1 MARTRMIV
9 LNMLK
14 DDLYQKY
21 DFARRLTFDYSSP
34 TMKQISLSFLA
45 FVFCLNTF
53 AQQTGDYTITIATSD
68 PSLDDSLDIYFH
80 VPNTYSPSSPSK
92 MILGF
97 HGLGNPNNSDDIRN
111 YLSPL
116 GDSLNAVVVCPNP
129 YLQDQPRSEVV
140 LNLAYDSVMTWFNI
154 DVNQVYLTGYSAG
167 SDVAAQYFFGD
178 PSHPMKGLIWHS
190 PGFFFSPDL
199 SNPQE
204 IPPVCLCTGT
214 VDFTSFIQ
222 TAALNNSLDGSG
234 FPYMY
239 NEIPGVAHTMEYP
252 TFTEEMLEC
261 INFIDA
267 NTSNVGI
274 QEWNGNPVSIY
285 PNPLTEGVNLILTGL
300 EGDVTIAVLDVN
312 GSLVWNKQ
320 LKNASRQVSFEDF
333 RNGLSAGLYT
343 IQIQSEKGNLAKK
356 LVVK

>member
-1 MARTRMIV
+1 MVVRFI
-9 LNMLK
+9 
-14 DDLYQKY
+14 QKY
-21 DFARRLTFDYSSP
+21 GFERRIILGHQTP
-34 TMKQISLSFLA
+34 IMKQILLSLGVFLLSVNA
-45 FVFCLNTF
+45 I

-68 PSLDDSLDIYFH
+68 PSLSGDSLDIYFH
-80 VPNTYSPSSPSK
+80 VPDTYNPSSPSK

-116 GDSLNAVVVCPNP
+116 GDSLNAVVVCPDP

-178 PSHPMKGLIWHS
+178 PYHPMKGLIWHS
-190 PGFFFSPDL
+190 PGFFFNPDL

-204 IPPVCLCTGT
+204 IPPVCLCSGT

-234 FPYMY
+234 FPYLY
-239 NEIPGVAHTMEYP
+239 NEIPGVDHTMEYP

-267 NTSNVGI
+267 NSTSNVGI
-274 QEWNGNPVSIY
+274 EEWKGNPVSIY
-285 PNPLTEGVNLILTGL
+285 PNPLTDGANLMLTGL
-300 EGDVTIAVLDVN
+300 EGDVTIAVLDIN
-312 GSLVWNKQ
+312 GRLVWDKQ
-320 LKNASRQVSFEDF
+320 LKNASSQVSFEDF

-343 IQIQSEKGNLAKK
+343 IQIQSEKGSLVKK

>member
-1 MARTRMIV
+1 
-9 LNMLK
+9 
-14 DDLYQKY
+14 
-21 DFARRLTFDYSSP
+21 
-34 TMKQISLSFLA
+34 MKQILLSLGLFLLSA
-45 FVFCLNTF
+45 NAI

-68 PSLDDSLDIYFH
+68 PSLSGDSLDIYFH

-97 HGLGNPNNSDDIRN
+97 HGLGNPNNSGDIRN

-116 GDSLNAVVVCPNP
+116 GDSLNAVVVCPDP

-154 DVNQVYLTGYSAG
+154 DVNQIYLTGYSAG

-190 PGFFFSPDL
+190 PGFFFNPDL

-204 IPPVCLCTGT
+204 IPPVCLCSGT

-234 FPYMY
+234 FPYLY
-239 NEIPGVAHTMEYP
+239 NEIPGVGHTMEYP

-267 NTSNVGI
+267 NSTSNVGI
-274 QEWNGNPVSIY
+274 EEWTGSPVSIY
-285 PNPLTEGVNLILTGL
+285 PNPLTDGANLILSGL
-300 EGDVTIAVLDVN
+300 EGDVSISVFGIN
-312 GSLVWNKQ
+312 GKLVWNEQ
-320 LKNASRQVSFEDF
+320 LKNASNRVPLEDF

-343 IQIQSEKGNLAKK
+343 IQIQSEKGSLVKK

>member
-1 MARTRMIV
+1 MVARFI
-9 LNMLK
+9 
-14 DDLYQKY
+14 QKY
-21 DFARRLTFDYSSP
+21 DFARRLTFDYSTP

-53 AQQTGDYTITIATSD
+53 AQQTDDYTITIATSD
-68 PSLDDSLDIYFH
+68 PSLIGDSLDIYFH
-80 VPNTYSPSSPSK
+80 VPSTYSPSSPSK

-97 HGLGNPNNSDDIRN
+97 HGLGNPNNSVDIRN

-116 GDSLNAVVVCPNP
+116 GDSLNAVVVCPDP

-167 SDVAAQYFFGD
+167 SDVAAQYFFGE

-190 PGFFFSPDL
+190 PGFFFNPDL

-204 IPPVCLCTGT
+204 IPPDCLCSGT

-222 TAALNNSLDGSG
+222 TAALNNSLNGSG
-234 FPYMY
+234 FPYIY
-239 NEIPGVAHTMEYP
+239 NEIPGVDHTMEYP

-267 NTSNVGI
+267 NSTSNVGI
-274 QEWNGNPVSIY
+274 EEWKGNPVSIY
-285 PNPLTEGVNLILTGL
+285 PNPLTDGANLILTGL
-300 EGDVTIAVLDVN
+300 EGDVTIAVLDIN
-312 GSLVWNKQ
+312 GRLVWDKQ
-320 LKNASRQVSFEDF
+320 LKNASSQVSFEDF

-343 IQIQSEKGNLAKK
+343 IQIQSEKGILAKK
-356 LVVK
+356 LVLK